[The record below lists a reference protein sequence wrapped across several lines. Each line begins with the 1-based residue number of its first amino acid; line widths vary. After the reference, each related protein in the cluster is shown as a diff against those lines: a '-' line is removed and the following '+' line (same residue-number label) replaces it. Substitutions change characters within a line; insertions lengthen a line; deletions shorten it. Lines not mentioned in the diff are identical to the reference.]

1 MAKQTIGIGQKKLTP
16 DEIVEGIERL
26 KKRLVELQAFDTT
39 AMKEKHPPELT
50 ALEKSI
56 ERSIEKTFGAATTD
70 AARFSGAASL
80 AYSPSFF
87 IADGY
92 SEPTPLSEY
101 VTGTRENIREAE
113 ALLQQAIQGLEED
126 YAEAAARG
134 AVTVPKVAPARAPSR
149 KVFVVHG
156 HDEGARESVARF
168 LEKLGFKAIIL
179 HEQANQGRTIIEKIE
194 ANSDVSFAV
203 VLLTGDDEG
212 RKKGGDE
219 MRSRARQNVILELG
233 YFVGILGREHVCALK
248 RGDVEIPSDFGG
260 VVYEQFDDNGGWK
273 AALGK
278 ELEAAGHSIDWKAL
292 ATA

>member
-1 MAKQTIGIGQKKLTP
+1 M
-16 DEIVEGIERL
+16 VEGIERL
-26 KKRLVELQAFDTT
+26 KKRLAELQAFDVA
-39 AMKEKHPPELT
+39 AMREKHPPELT

-56 ERSIEKTFGAATTD
+56 ERSIEKTFGASTTD
-70 AARFSGAASL
+70 AVRFSGAASL
-80 AYSPSFF
+80 TYSPSFF
-87 IADGY
+87 VLGD

-101 VTGTRENIREAE
+101 VSATRENIREAE

-134 AVTVPKVAPARAPSR
+134 KVVTPKVPAARAPSR

-168 LEKLGFKAIIL
+168 LEKLGFTAIVL
-179 HEQANQGRTIIEKIE
+179 HEQANKGRTIIEKIE

-212 RKKGGDE
+212 RKKGDSE

-260 VVYEQFDDNGGWK
+260 VVYEQFDENGGWK

-278 ELEAAGHSIDWKAL
+278 ELEAAGHSIDWKTL